1 MEDNYTIKEMVTKLY
16 EKIEAMDDK
25 IDSINTQ
32 TKLTNG
38 TVKLHTKLIWG
49 AYGFT
54 FSLLIS
60 ALFILL

>member
-1 MEDNYTIKEMVTKLY
+1 MVTKLY
-16 EKIEAMDDK
+16 DKIEGMDDK

-54 FSLLIS
+54 FALLLS
-60 ALFILL
+60 ALKFLL